1 MLGLPAWHEKQTL
14 IREKQVPTFVTTRI
28 FNDHHEE
35 RRSQLIA
42 GIQLRAVLIVR
53 RWHVPIREDTPAVE
67 PLFDLSTLHKE
78 HGMPEQNV
86 KHVSAKTG
94 RKGDAQV
101 MISLQASSIN
111 VNPPVQLVKGGC
123 MPAHAIQVWI

>member
-1 MLGLPAWHEKQTL
+1 MLGLPAWHEQQTL
-14 IREKQVPTFVTTRI
+14 LREKQVPTFVTTRLTPSTI
-28 FNDHHEE
+28 TM
-35 RRSQLIA
+35 SQLIA
-42 GIQLRAVLIVR
+42 GIQLRVVLIVR
-53 RWHVPIREDTPAVE
+53 RRHVPIREDTPAVE

-86 KHVSAKTG
+86 KHVSAKTE
-94 RKGDAQV
+94 RKGGAQV

-111 VNPPVQLVKGGC
+111 VNPPVQLVEGGC